1 MDITG
6 KLINLKR
13 NRGAWIFLLFATVA
27 LLLSQLETAR
37 WLHWLLEGGL
47 LAWIF
52 HLLKK
57 PSVQAE
63 SAPTGPVR
71 VAVNDGDSDSASIL
85 LQELS
90 GISTEELGEVRI
102 EVERVRELMQQSVAE
117 LNQSFTRLNQLMYQ
131 QKSIVEDIVEHSAN
145 DEQDGEQVNISIFA
159 DEASNLMEHFID
171 MLIIVSKQSMATMQ
185 HIDDMVEHMDGIFQL
200 LEDVKSIADQTNLLA
215 LNAAIEAA
223 RAGEAGRGFA
233 VVADE
238 VRNLSVRSTTFN
250 EQIRERVIKA
260 REVMNKVQDTVS
272 EMASRDMNETITAKE
287 RVNDLMNNIA
297 GINEFLEGKVNEVS
311 SVVAQVDAEVGNAVR
326 CLQFEDIV
334 TQALGAADR
343 HIGRYM
349 EVIEEMEHAG
359 ASTGQTELGR
369 LNGTL
374 QEKRRCW
381 KEDRGKAVLQESMQE
396 GDVELF

>member
-1 MDITG
+1 MDIKG
-6 KLINLKR
+6 KLIKIRR
-13 NRGAWIFLLFATVA
+13 NRGAWIFLLLTAVA

-37 WLHWLLEGGL
+37 WLNVLLEGGL

-52 HLLKK
+52 YLLTK
-57 PSVQAE
+57 PSVPAGA
-63 SAPTGPVR
+63 APASPVKTR
-71 VAVNDGDSDSASIL
+71 FNDTDSDPARIL

-90 GISTEELGEVRI
+90 AVSTEELGEVRV
-102 EVERVRELMQQSVAE
+102 EVERVRDLMQQSVSE

-131 QKSIVEDIVEHSAN
+131 QKSIVEDVVEHSAK
-145 DEQDGEQVNISIFA
+145 DEQDGEQVNISMFA

-297 GINEFLEGKVNEVS
+297 GMNEFLESKVNEVS
-311 SVVAQVDAEVGNAVR
+311 SVVAEVDAEVANAVR

-349 EVIEEMEHAG
+349 EVVDEMQQAG
-359 ASTGQTELGR
+359 ASKGQPELGR
-369 LNGTL
+369 INGTI
-374 QEKRRCW
+374 QEKRRSW